1 MLGCNAYNSYEVHV
15 QNCMSTGIFQ
25 ISVQIYLFIRVW
37 VTQDQCKHLHVCPVL
52 FMFTDNLKLAGA
64 IQVAHEVHPDSAFH
78 QKTPQVFA
86 KLPSSSAQPSG
97 KSQILDPGPTW
108 GRTNNSTPALE
119 STTSIGNPQ
128 MNSPRMVRDFHY
140 AFFPE
145 KLQEILNS
153 FCC

>member
-1 MLGCNAYNSYEVHV
+1 MHIIHMKSMSRTACLQEYFKFLCKYICSYVSEWHRINV
-15 QNCMSTGIFQ
+15 N
-25 ISVQIYLFIRVW
+25 IYM
-37 VTQDQCKHLHVCPVL
+37 CVL
-52 FMFTDNLKLAGA
+52 FMFTDNLKPAGA

-119 STTSIGNPQ
+119 STMSIGNPQ